1 MIASGTAISFI
12 TFDKL
17 QSVEN
22 TWADKIDYTLSTP
35 TKAVIF
41 GTAIQVNFRSV
52 SVEAFYSP
60 RCPASICSSCA
71 FALFPDPMG
80 RTLTLNLCRI
90 APLLKGLRIGEVT
103 TKIHET
109 QDMIIDMRK
118 HAKKSKVSRD
128 IAEDKFDVPQ
138 DQETALVDGQ
148 DSWVFTRQISLPKS
162 LRECL
167 QTVDALGIRT
177 KHNLLFN
184 VKLINPD
191 EHVSEVTICLLLRNR
206 ANDRSSYMLPC
217 HSTYTYRLICCLT
230 RTIV

>member
-1 MIASGTAISFI
+1 M
-12 TFDKL
+12 
-17 QSVEN
+17 E
-22 TWADKIDYTLSTP
+22 
-35 TKAVIF
+35 
-41 GTAIQVNFRSV
+41 
-52 SVEAFYSP
+52 
-60 RCPASICSSCA
+60 
-71 FALFPDPMG
+71 
-80 RTLTLNLCRI
+80 RTLTLKLCRI
-90 APLLKGLRIGEVT
+90 APLLKGLKIGEVT

-109 QDMIIDMRK
+109 QDMIIDIRK

-128 IAEDKFDVPQ
+128 IAEDKFVIPE

-191 EHVSEVTICLLLRNR
+191 EHVSEVTICLLFLLLLR
-206 ANDRSSYMLPC
+206 ANHRSSYMLPC
-217 HSTYTYRLICCLT
+217 LSTSTYRPIYCLT
-230 RTIV
+230 RTTV